1 MIIWS
6 GNIVQDEFVRQVLER
21 DVRNIF
27 RAQQLAVSQ
36 RIYLSGKDLKASKRK
51 KGLQRRTGRLQD
63 SLSSPEY
70 YLQSQGEQFNMAA
83 VYPIY
88 IRFLDMKRLGN
99 WKLYNRQIWGIL
111 YNNALRDIRYG
122 YGKELADFVGDAL
135 RDAFEKY
142 KK

>member
-1 MIIWS
+1 MIIRS
-6 GNIVQDEFVRQVLER
+6 ESMAQDEFIRKVLER
-21 DVRNIF
+21 DIRNIF
-27 RAQQLAVSQ
+27 RVQQLAVSQ
-36 RIYLSGKDLKASKRK
+36 RIYLAGKDLKASRRK
-51 KGLQRRTGRLQD
+51 KGLQRRTGRLED

-83 VYPIY
+83 LYPIY

-99 WKLYNRQIWGIL
+99 WKIYNRQIWGIL

-122 YGKELADFVGDAL
+122 YGKELADYVGNAL

-142 KK
+142 NT

>member
-1 MIIWS
+1 MIIRS
-6 GNIVQDEFVRQVLER
+6 DGMAQDEFVRQVLER
-21 DVRNIF
+21 DIRNIF

-36 RIYLSGKDLKASKRK
+36 RIYLAGKDLKASRRK
-51 KGLQRRTGRLQD
+51 KGLQRRTGRLED

-83 VYPIY
+83 LYPIY

-99 WKLYNRQIWGIL
+99 WKIYNRQIWGIL

-122 YGKELADFVGDAL
+122 YGSELADFVGNAL